1 MTIRRL
7 PTIYILLA
15 LWPAFFYLE
24 GLGTAR
30 AASLQLDIRNSL
42 IVLKAKQTPIIDI
55 LKAVADR
62 TGFIFETTDPL
73 TELVSMDLEDMTLEE
88 CIRHL
93 LANRNYSLIF
103 EKNKKDV
110 LVLKS
115 AYIIGGGSTTKE
127 QPRLGLSRQQSDMPV
142 EIPVD
147 MPPQHDPVRKFE
159 KDWLV
164 KEFDDYKK
172 LEKEIVTANKEEGPM
187 GVGIR
192 INKISRNSALR
203 KIGLTE
209 EDVIHD
215 INGKS
220 VQTTGEF
227 IEALQSALR
236 SQEMIRIERTQ
247 ESGRVEPIY
256 IKVR

>member
-1 MTIRRL
+1 MVIRRL

-15 LWPAFFYLE
+15 LWPAFFCFE

-62 TGFIFETTDPL
+62 TGFTFETTDPL
-73 TELVSMDLEDMTLEE
+73 TEPVSVDIEALTLEE
-88 CIRHL
+88 CVRHL
-93 LANRNYSLIF
+93 LANRNYSIIF
-103 EKNKKDV
+103 EKNKKDIF
-110 LVLKS
+110 VLKS
-115 AYIIGGGSTTKE
+115 LYIIGAGATTRV
-127 QPRLGLSRQQSDMPV
+127 QPRPGLSRQQSDL
-142 EIPVD
+142 PVD

-159 KDWLV
+159 KDWLA

-172 LEKEIVTANKEEGPM
+172 LEKEIVTESKQEDPM

-192 INKISRNSALR
+192 INKISRNSPLR

-209 EDVIHD
+209 GDVIHD

-227 IEALQSALR
+227 IEALQSAFR
-236 SQEMIRIERTQ
+236 SQEMIRIELTQ
-247 ESGRVEPIY
+247 KNDRVEPIY
-256 IKVR
+256 IKVQ